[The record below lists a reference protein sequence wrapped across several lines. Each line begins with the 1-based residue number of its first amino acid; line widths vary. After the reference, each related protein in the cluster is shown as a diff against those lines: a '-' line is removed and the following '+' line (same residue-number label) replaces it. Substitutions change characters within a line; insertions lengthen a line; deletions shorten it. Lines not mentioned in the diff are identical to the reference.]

1 MTTRVCA
8 FRHFWDGI
16 SLNHIFSQPF
26 LHRTLFQFHFCD
38 NFGITNQSVCKS
50 PKCLFSIFTPVFS
63 TDLLKHLNFRAKNA
77 KSFFFTSLLLLKL
90 SEEEIL
96 NNINVFPPT
105 PEKLGTLPNTPA
117 TPVTERRGRLAPL
130 TLFQQS
136 WQGQSLKLASA
147 SSHLLFKTTPTTS
160 TQKSWKSF
168 DHRGSNLSILGYLS
182 LLPHTLLAEWTLCKK
197 YSKKVSFLKGCF
209 CIFEPSEVVTML
221 HAILSE
227 FSLRVV
233 LSKFLN
239 RIWDVYTV
247 CDMVYLNAFTFT
259 QHHIYLYWWC
269 SIKAHCG
276 KSQF

>member
-1 MTTRVCA
+1 MRGRIWRLPWDTLGIIFSRNLSSIYPFLVPVWWQ
-8 FRHFWDGI
+8 FWDHYLYTPII
-16 SLNHIFSQPF
+16 SSKIMIGLIF
-26 LHRTLFQFHFCD
+26 
-38 NFGITNQSVCKS
+38 
-50 PKCLFSIFTPVFS
+50 
-63 TDLLKHLNFRAKNA
+63 KHYAKNL
-77 KSFFFTSLLLLKL
+77 SFFTSLLLKL

-239 RIWDVYTV
+239 RIWNVYTV

>member
-136 WQGQSLKLASA
+136 WQGQSLKLASY
-147 SSHLLFKTTPTTS
+147 SPSHLKTTPTIT
-160 TQKSWKSF
+160 TQKSWKNGKSF
-168 DHRGSNLSILGYLS
+168 DHKGSNLSILGYLEFVTTHPFS
-182 LLPHTLLAEWTLCKK
+182 IRVNHVWQK
-197 YSKKVSFLKGCF
+197 
-209 CIFEPSEVVTML
+209 FEKMS
-221 HAILSE
+221 H
-227 FSLRVV
+227 F
-233 LSKFLN
+233 
-239 RIWDVYTV
+239 
-247 CDMVYLNAFTFT
+247 
-259 QHHIYLYWWC
+259 
-269 SIKAHCG
+269 
-276 KSQF
+276 